1 MNITVM
7 MTQPVR
13 SLVYILRAC
22 LSLVARLDVQK
33 TSAKYSGNY
42 VMYDTEP
49 RLYADQFR
57 FCLKG
62 CLNAQNPNRAV
73 SVGPTFTM

>member
-13 SLVYILRAC
+13 SLVYTLRVC
-22 LSLVARLDVQK
+22 LSLVALLDVLK

-42 VMYDTEP
+42 IMYDTEP
-49 RLYADQFR
+49 RLYADQIR

-62 CLNAQNPNRAV
+62 CVSAQNPDKAE
-73 SVGPTFTM
+73 SVGPTFPI